1 MCVILRVQRYE
12 KKPTHTYYY
21 RENAY
26 FCSCFLKMKCMSNMP
41 PVTKNLLIINLLVFL
56 ATLALRGYDVSLSQ
70 YFGLHFAAASDFR
83 IYQLVTYMFLHA
95 NIEHIFFNMFALWMF
110 GRVMEQVFGSQR
122 FLTYY
127 LVCGIGAG
135 LMQEIAQTIQ
145 YFVMDLHQYSGATVE
160 AYLNSWTTVGASG
173 AVYGILLSF
182 GYMFPN
188 QKMFIIPIPF
198 PIKAKY
204 FVAGYAAIELFSVM
218 SRSNDGV
225 AHMAHLGGMLFGW
238 LLLVYWRK
246 PRRNVLDELRQWW
259 QQRQLKSQ
267 DNYNR
272 NAGCGGFRSDEME
285 YNARRQARQQEIDR
299 ILQKVKQYGYGS
311 LTEDEK
317 RKLFDASKE

>member
-1 MCVILRVQRYE
+1 
-12 KKPTHTYYY
+12 
-21 RENAY
+21 
-26 FCSCFLKMKCMSNMP
+26 MSNMP

-56 ATLALRGYDVSLSQ
+56 ATLALRSFGVDLTQ
-70 YFGLHFAAASDFR
+70 YCGLHFAIAPDFR

-110 GRVMEQVFGSQR
+110 GRVMEQVLGSQR

-145 YFVMDLHQYSGATVE
+145 YYVMDLHQYSTAMVA
-160 AYLNSWTTVGASG
+160 AYLNRWTTVGASG

-188 QKMFIIPIPF
+188 QKMFIIPFPF

-246 PRRNVLDELRQWW
+246 PRRNMLDELRQWW
-259 QQRQLKSQ
+259 LQHKPKTQ

-272 NAGCGGFRSDEME
+272 NAGYGGFRSDEME
-285 YNARRQARQQEIDR
+285 YNAHRQARQQEIDR

>member
-1 MCVILRVQRYE
+1 
-12 KKPTHTYYY
+12 
-21 RENAY
+21 
-26 FCSCFLKMKCMSNMP
+26 MSNMP

-56 ATLALRGYDVSLSQ
+56 AILALRSYGVDLAQ
-70 YFGLHFAAASDFR
+70 YFGLHFAVASDFR
-83 IYQLVTYMFLHA
+83 IYQLLTYMFLHA

-110 GRVMEQVFGSQR
+110 GRVMEQVLGSQR

-135 LMQEIAQTIQ
+135 MMQEMAQTVQ
-145 YFVMDLHQYSGATVE
+145 YFVMDLHLYPDASVA

-173 AVYGILLSF
+173 AVYGVLLSF

-225 AHMAHLGGMLFGW
+225 AHMAHLGGMFFGW

-246 PRRNVLDELRQWW
+246 PRRNMLDELRQWW
-259 QQRQLKSQ
+259 QQRQKKPQ

-272 NAGCGGFRSDEME
+272 NAGYGRFNDEID
-285 YNARRQARQQEIDR
+285 YNARRQARQQEVDR
-299 ILQKVKQYGYGS
+299 ILQKVKHHGYGS